1 MSHRQRSRL
10 RTPQWQRA
18 VVGATAA
25 ALLVA
30 GCGDSDSTGND
41 EGSGGGTV
49 TLGATWPLSGQGAA
63 LLKPVTE
70 GAQLA
75 VDEVNA
81 SGGVLGKKFKVDFKD
96 TRLEP
101 QLSVQTME
109 QYGSND
115 VHFVSTSGS
124 AVIPPQLPV
133 AERNKIIVL
142 NQLAQS
148 AKLTGASPWLF
159 NFIPASTAELNELAK
174 LAVTERGF
182 KKIAI
187 LSNNTALGEG
197 DRDAFTTAVKSAGG
211 AIARAETFTAGAT
224 DFSTPLLRIKDAAP
238 AALYISGNPDEVALA
253 TKQVVQMGIKTQL
266 LGRTQNADPTVVAEA
281 GSAANGMIG
290 VGNIFAP
297 SADNK
302 VGTDF
307 SANFTS
313 KFNAKATV
321 YAALAYDS
329 IKMLAQAMK
338 DADSLDPTKVA
349 EQLRTVKDF
358 PGAMGSTTMGEGQTA
373 SYPLYR
379 YTISGGAVQPLP

>member
-1 MSHRQRSRL
+1 MSHHQRSGA
-10 RTPQWQRA
+10 PSWQRLLLGVSA
-18 VVGATAA
+18 V

-30 GCGDSDSTGND
+30 GCGS
-41 EGSGGGTV
+41 SGGSSGNTSTSGGTL

-70 GAQLA
+70 GAQIA

-96 TRLEP
+96 TRLDP

-133 AERNKIIVL
+133 AARNKTVVL

-159 NFIPASTAELNELAK
+159 NFIPASTAELNDLAK

-197 DRDAFTTAVKSAGG
+197 DKAAFTKAVEGVGG
-211 AIARAETFTAGAT
+211 TIARAETFTASAT
-224 DFSTPLLRIKDAAP
+224 DFKTPLLRIQAASP
-238 AALYISGNPDEVALA
+238 DALYISGNPDEVALA
-253 TKQVVQMGIKTQL
+253 TKQVVQMGIKAQL
-266 LGRTQNADPTVVAEA
+266 LGRTQNADPTVLSEA

-297 SADNK
+297 AADNK

-307 SANFTS
+307 AAAFTS
-313 KFNAKATV
+313 KYGAKASV

-338 DADSLDPTKVA
+338 DANSVDPTKVA
-349 EQLRTVKDF
+349 EKLRTVKDF
-358 PGAMGSTTMGEGQTA
+358 PGAMGSTTMGDGQTV

-379 YTISGGAVQPLP
+379 YQISNGAVQPLA